1 MPLRK
6 SSARIPKPLCSRDQ
20 RERGAGSTDMVQR
33 CYRRVMN
40 GFAPDIVTV
49 WRAGLVWYLGHREA
63 RAPYQ
68 DQRPLVHIAS

>member
-1 MPLRK
+1 
-6 SSARIPKPLCSRDQ
+6 
-20 RERGAGSTDMVQR
+20 
-33 CYRRVMN
+33 VMN